1 MAQIIEQNN
10 EQEFQWNSI
19 NWKQVESTVR
29 HMQGRIYRATKEQQ
43 WMKVRNLQKLL
54 AKSTANKLVAIR
66 RVTQNNKGKTTPGVD
81 NEVYL
86 TNTSREAL
94 VNVPFDYRSFNPQPI
109 KRVFIPKSNNEKRPL
124 GIPTIKDRIMQ
135 TIVKNALEPEWEAR
149 FEATSFGFRPGKS
162 TMDAITQIR
171 RVIQGKSTSPWIL
184 DADISKCFDNI
195 SHVPILQRIP
205 VFKTIINRWLKSKV
219 ISLGKWMTTIKGTPQ
234 GGIISPLLANIALD
248 GMDRLFNGVNRYG
261 DYKMPS
267 IRIGKDKGITVIRY
281 ADDFVALA
289 PSKETLESYVIPT
302 IKSFLSQRGLSV
314 NETKTSIKHR
324 SESFNFLGFTTKLF
338 ISSNRRSLITKP
350 DKKRVHRYISY
361 IKSIISTKK
370 QISTDDLI
378 TQLNPIIRGWTN
390 YYTFVSSKKIFS
402 YVDYRLFKL
411 LWRWCKRRHPK
422 KSSQWVMDKYFRR
435 VGSRKWTFA
444 GEEEILLY
452 HADVPYK
459 RYVQTKIR
467 ASPYDSLLKDYWK
480 NKYTAT
486 SYL

>member
-1 MAQIIEQNN
+1 
-10 EQEFQWNSI
+10 
-19 NWKQVESTVR
+19 
-29 HMQGRIYRATKEQQ
+29 
-43 WMKVRNLQKLL
+43 MKVRNLQKLL

-94 VNVPFDYRSFNPQPI
+94 VNEPFDYRTFKPQPI

-195 SHVPILQRIP
+195 SHEPILQRIP
-205 VFKTIINRWLKSKV
+205 VFKPIINHWLKTKV
-219 ISLGKWMTTIKGTPQ
+219 VSLGQWMATIKGTPQ

-248 GMDRLFNGVNRYG
+248 GMDRLFNGVTRYG
-261 DYKMPS
+261 DYKSPA

-289 PSKETLESYVIPT
+289 PSKEILESYVIPT
-302 IKSFLSQRGLSV
+302 IESFLSQRGLSV

-338 ISSNRRSLITKP
+338 ESNNRRSLITKP
-350 DKKRVHRYISY
+350 DKKRVQRYLSY
-361 IKSIISTKK
+361 IKSIISTNK

-378 TQLNPIIRGWTN
+378 KQLNPIIRGWTN

-435 VGSRKWTFA
+435 IGSRKWTFA
-444 GEEEILLY
+444 GEEEILFY

-467 ASPYDSLLKDYWK
+467 ASPYDPLLKDYWK

-486 SYL
+486 SYF

>member
-1 MAQIIEQNN
+1 MVQIIEQNN
-10 EQEFQWNSI
+10 EQEIHWNSV
-19 NWKQVESTVR
+19 NWRQVENTVR
-29 HMQGRIYRATKEQQ
+29 HIQQRIYRATKEQQ
-43 WMKVRNLQKLL
+43 WMKVRNLQKML
-54 AKSTANKLVAIR
+54 AKSSTNRLLAIR
-66 RVTQNNKGKTTPGVD
+66 RVTQNNKGKSTPGVD

-94 VNVPFDYRSFNPQPI
+94 FYEPFDFRSFKPQPI

-171 RVIQGKSTSPWIL
+171 RVLRANSTSPWIL

-195 SHVPILQRIP
+195 NHEPILQRVP
-205 VFKTIINRWLKSKV
+205 VFKSIINRWLKTKV
-219 ISLGKWMTTIKGTPQ
+219 ISLGQWMITSKGTPQ

-261 DYKMPS
+261 YYKMPS
-267 IRIGKDKGITVIRY
+267 TRIGQDKGVTVIRY

-289 PSKETLESYVIPT
+289 PTRQILESYVIPK
-302 IKSFLSQRGLSV
+302 IKVFLSERGLSV

-324 SESFNFLGFTTKLF
+324 SEGFNFLGFTIKLF
-338 ISSNRRSLITKP
+338 ESSNRQSLITRP
-350 DKKRVHRYISY
+350 AKKRVQRYLSY
-361 IKSIISTKK
+361 IKTIISKNK
-370 QISTDDLI
+370 QIKTDDLI
-378 TQLNPIIRGWTN
+378 NLLNPKIRGWTN
-390 YYTFVSSKKIFS
+390 YYMFVSSKKIFS

-411 LWRWCKRRHPK
+411 IWRWCKRRHPK

-444 GEEEILLY
+444 GEEEILFY
-452 HADVPYK
+452 HADVPYRK
-459 RYVQTKIR
+459 YVQTKIR
-467 ASPYDSLLKDYWK
+467 ASPYDPLLKDYWK

-486 SYL
+486 SYI